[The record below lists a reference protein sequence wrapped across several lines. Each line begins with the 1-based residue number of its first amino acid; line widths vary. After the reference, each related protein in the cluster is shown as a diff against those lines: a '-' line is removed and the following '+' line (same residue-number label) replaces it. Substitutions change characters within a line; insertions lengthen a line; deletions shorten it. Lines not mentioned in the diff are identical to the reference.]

1 MAANTNLIPKN
12 IMDEFKRRMQE
23 SRGYDAKRADARR
36 FVYTTLTARFG
47 TPWWNLNNV
56 QLLSEMQVVEE
67 SLHSK
72 PVLEAN
78 HLITVCDDPAGE

>member
-1 MAANTNLIPKN
+1 MAANNNLIPKN

-47 TPWWNLNNV
+47 SPWWGLNREK
-56 QLLSEMQVVEE
+56 LLSEMEMVEE
-67 SLHSK
+67 SFRK
-72 PVLEAN
+72 NPGDQPV
-78 HLITVCDDPAGE
+78 VMG

>member
-1 MAANTNLIPKN
+1 MVANTNLIPKN

-47 TPWWNLNNV
+47 SCWWSLNREK
-56 QLLSEMQVVEE
+56 LLSEMEVVEE
-67 SLHSK
+67 SFRLK
-72 PVLEAN
+72 TGDQPV
-78 HLITVCDDPAGE
+78 VMG